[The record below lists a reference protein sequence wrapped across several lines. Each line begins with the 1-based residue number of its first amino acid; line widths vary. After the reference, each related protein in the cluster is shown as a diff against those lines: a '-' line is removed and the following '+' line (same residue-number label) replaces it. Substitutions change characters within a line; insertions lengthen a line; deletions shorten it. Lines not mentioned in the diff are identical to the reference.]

1 MGERAKVGFAELP
14 EQYRHVLGLHGIGDK
29 EWEAVRGM
37 TMTDELGKTFV
48 IPEAARNVPDD
59 VIDGIIAEDL
69 ANVRSKLKGDSLAR
83 REKQLRDRARQ
94 DLETT
99 VNSFFA
105 DEARFGV
112 LDLDDA
118 DRMISNAGTKP
129 GTIIGEVV
137 RFAMQLKGFPIAFT
151 RKILGRT
158 FRGGAKRRDG
168 MFARTDW
175 GGVGELVAGMT
186 VAGYIAMTL
195 KDLAKNRTPKSLA
208 SPATWTAA
216 ALQGGAM
223 GIYGD
228 FFFGHANRFGNGPL
242 ETLVGPTGGEIA
254 TLVKNAQLLRDGESK
269 GADWFRQLIGNIP
282 YINLWYTKAAL
293 DYMVLK
299 HIEEIMSP
307 GIGSRRKSN
316 MKEQF
321 GQQPILE

>member
-1 MGERAKVGFAELP
+1 VS
-14 EQYRHVLGLHGIGDK
+14 QV
-29 EWEAVRGM
+29 
-37 TMTDELGKTFV
+37 
-48 IPEAARNVPDD
+48 
-59 VIDGIIAEDL
+59 
-69 ANVRSKLKGDSLAR
+69 
-83 REKQLRDRARQ
+83 
-94 DLETT
+94 
-99 VNSFFA
+99 
-105 DEARFGV
+105 
-112 LDLDDA
+112 
-118 DRMISNAGTKP
+118 
-129 GTIIGEVV
+129 EVV
-137 RFAMQLKGFPIAFT
+137 FSEEIDAS
-151 RKILGRT
+151 T
-158 FRGGAKRRDG
+158 FSAADVTLTLDGGANLAGAGLTFTPTATNRFMIGGLAPLTGADG